1 MLLDNLR
8 AAAACLRRADGRI
21 PLKDLIRFKER
32 QWFVEELEV
41 RREWTAGEGGGRR
54 STVHALSCST
64 HGVASSVHMCNCH
77 AAAHGRGVGVMPL
90 PCLEV
95 Q

>member
-1 MLLDNLR
+1 M
-8 AAAACLRRADGRI
+8 ACAPSCMCLCVHRRTDGRI

-41 RREWTAGEGGGRR
+41 GGGGNEEGGRDGSSRGAHN
-54 STVHALSCST
+54 SGDIALSWTGCAL
-64 HGVASSVHMCNCH
+64 H
-77 AAAHGRGVGVMPL
+77 R
-90 PCLEV
+90 